1 MYDATDYALH
11 SYKTHLADILGV
23 RRQGAESKMR
33 PLTGC
38 SMLCCR
44 EHALLI
50 NCWLGLRGKAS
61 AAAIVLSTVPK
72 KRKPALLHTLA
83 C

>member
-1 MYDATDYALH
+1 
-11 SYKTHLADILGV
+11 
-23 RRQGAESKMR
+23 MR

-61 AAAIVLSTVPK
+61 AAAIALSTVPK